1 MFKRVLVTA
10 ASLLALSQTVAAAEI
25 DYHVTS
31 SADSGP
37 NTLRQAILDSN
48 ALGSDYPHIYIDLPY
63 NEPILLQSSLPTFTS
78 SIVMIEGTQS
88 SRARI
93 DGVGSSQI
101 LHFGS
106 AAQLVSVKHLDLER
120 GGGGSSGSCMYLGAH
135 TGYFGIDDTV
145 FRYCISSSGG
155 GALFANG
162 DTTVKNAT
170 FYRNSVV
177 GTGIVE
183 GGAIKLYGSG
193 TSLDVQYSRFVG
205 NTVETSTTSNYQPA
219 EGGAIHVEQGA
230 LSVSDTGF
238 SLNETISHNMPGNT
252 DGGAIVVKSGSLH
265 LQRNA
270 LHENTAADGG
280 AVFFSTT
287 APDSDQLTMVNNTFV
302 GNVASQGWG
311 GAIHDTGNV
320 IARNN
325 SFFANAAS
333 ISGDNIHG
341 SSYPGSPDPV
351 FVSAYNNLFAA
362 GIGAGD
368 SCTGIADANAA
379 GYNIVPQY
387 ACGLG
392 FGAGAHVT
400 SALHLIGY
408 DAEDYTLQPL
418 RFTADS
424 PALDA
429 GNPIAPDDSDP
440 SACPSVDSWSRPRP
454 VDGNLDSDARCDI
467 GAVEW
472 QHEPPLF
479 MDDFEDRIQP

>member
-219 EGGAIHVEQGA
+219 EGGAIYVEQGD

-238 SLNETISHNMPGNT
+238 SLNEATSLNMPGNT
-252 DGGAIVVKSGSLH
+252 DGGAVVVKSGSLEMR
-265 LQRNA
+265 RNA
-270 LHENTAADGG
+270 VHENTAADGG
-280 AVFFSTT
+280 AVYFSTT
-287 APDSDQLTMVNNTFV
+287 APDSNRLTLVNNTLV

-351 FVSAYNNLFAA
+351 FVSAYNNLFVA
-362 GIGAGD
+362 GVGNGD
-368 SCTGIADANAA
+368 SCTGMATATDS
-379 GYNIVPQY
+379 GYNILPQI

-392 FGAGAHVT
+392 FGSGT
-400 SALHLIGY
+400 QIRTGLHLIGY
-408 DAEDYTLQPL
+408 DVEDYLLKPL
-418 RFTADS
+418 RFTVDS
-424 PALDA
+424 PALDS
-429 GNPIAPDDSDP
+429 GNPVAPNDDDP
-440 SACPSVDSWSRPRP
+440 TACPLLDGQSQSRSA
-454 VDGNLDSDARCDI
+454 DGNADTNARCDI
-467 GAVEW
+467 GAYEW
-472 QHEPPLF
+472 QHEAPLF
-479 MDDFEDRIQP
+479 MDDFEARLRP